1 MKKQAA
7 ATKAI
12 KRTSK
17 KDIPHMTA
25 SGEYITITVDFYSKS
40 SKLLLSD

>member
-12 KRTSK
+12 KRTIK
-17 KDIPHMTA
+17 NDILHMTA
-25 SGEYITITVDFYSKS
+25 RGEYITITVDFYSKS
-40 SKLLLSD
+40 SNLLLSD

>member
-7 ATKAI
+7 ATKTF
-12 KRTSK
+12 KRTIK

-25 SGEYITITVDFYSKS
+25 RGEYITITVDFYSKS